1 MCFGKLVIEFKRLLN
16 CPLCLWPAIVRRQH
30 APCRPEAVKAVQST
44 VAERVRRV
52 FFNCA
57 MKIVAALGEL
67 FRRVLP
73 PVISPL
79 QVKLVRFCALSMV
92 LDETCLIFLAEF
104 E

>member
-1 MCFGKLVIEFKRLLN
+1 MCLSELVIEFERLRN
-16 CPLCLWPAIVRRQH
+16 CPLCLRPAIVRRQD
-30 APCRPEAVKAVQST
+30 APCRPVAIKAVQST

-57 MKIVAALGEL
+57 MKIVAALVVL
-67 FRRVLP
+67 FWRVLP

-79 QVKLVRFCALSMV
+79 QVKLVRFCTLSIV